1 MVIGFV
7 LIESSPFFKNKY
19 YELMFDDTTSSKL
32 KIILSKFYKDRHNC
46 FHCVT
51 NHTSFNDIEK
61 LLQDQERNLKIQNEL
76 KYIRALYNILN
87 MINLVTIFIIFGGPR
102 TVTVMT
108 MITLAFIFGSIYVEN
123 IRYGLWFDSAVI
135 VVSFFVLLR
144 SLWAIA
150 LTIIAVVAHAFTRRN

>member
-1 MVIGFV
+1 
-7 LIESSPFFKNKY
+7 
-19 YELMFDDTTSSKL
+19 
-32 KIILSKFYKDRHNC
+32 
-46 FHCVT
+46 
-51 NHTSFNDIEK
+51 
-61 LLQDQERNLKIQNEL
+61 
-76 KYIRALYNILN
+76 

-150 LTIIAVVAHAFTRRN
+150 LTIIAVVAHAFTRQN